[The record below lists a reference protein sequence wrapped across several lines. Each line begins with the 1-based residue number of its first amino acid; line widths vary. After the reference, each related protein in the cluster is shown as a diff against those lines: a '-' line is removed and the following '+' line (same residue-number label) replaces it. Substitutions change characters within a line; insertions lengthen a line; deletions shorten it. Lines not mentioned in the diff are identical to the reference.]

1 MITKNILL
9 AIALAGVILTGYL
22 TYAHYAGQLLVCPLS
37 GNGCDAAMQSHY
49 AYFLG
54 LPVALLG
61 VIGWLAILWS
71 AYNAKLKQAVGLS
84 LAGIIAAGYFNGIM
98 LKLGTFCIYC
108 ETAHALMIAFFLIVG
123 YAVFQSTATTIVTAG
138 IAFIIPFASIS
149 MGPATSMTTLAVRDS
164 FVKCLAEKG
173 VVMYGAYWC
182 PHCKEQKE
190 LFGTSF
196 EQVAYVE
203 CADPENPRQQAGACR
218 EAHIDGY
225 PTWIKADGKRLTGV
239 QSIDALAQWSDCQ

>member
-1 MITKNILL
+1 MNPRNILI
-9 AIALAGVILTGYL
+9 AIALAGVMLTGYL

-37 GNGCDAAMQSHY
+37 GDGCNAAMQSHY

-61 VIGWLAILWS
+61 LIGWIAIFWS
-71 AYNAKLKQAVGLS
+71 AYTAKLKQAVGLS
-84 LAGIIAAGYFNGIM
+84 LTGIIAAGYFNSIM
-98 LKLGTFCIYC
+98 LKLGTFCVYC
-108 ETAHALMIAFFLIVG
+108 ETAHALMAAFFLIVG
-123 YAVFQSTATTIVTAG
+123 YVVFQSAASTIATAG
-138 IAFIIPFASIS
+138 IAFIIPFISIS
-149 MGPATSMTTLAVRDS
+149 MSPAISMTTHAVHDS
-164 FVKCLAEKG
+164 FIQCLADKG

-203 CADPENPRQQAGACR
+203 CADPANPRQQAEACK

-239 QSIDALAQWSDCQ
+239 QSIDAIAQWSDCQ